1 MFKNFIQKRLENTV
15 KDYFKKHPEVKLIVV
30 TGSVGKTSTKRA
42 LATLLSQRYRVQ
54 MENSNHNTEL
64 SAPLGILGVE
74 YPTGKVKNPLA
85 WLAVLRAMR
94 QRVKAPTG
102 VDVIIQELGTDS
114 KGQIAQFSTYLRPD
128 IAVITGVTPEHMEFF
143 GTLDAVAEEEL
154 TAANFAR
161 LAVINRDD
169 IASEYAKYL
178 TNTNITTYGTS
189 GAAEYRFEEA
199 DFTLENGYIG
209 QVIAP
214 EFVDSLPVQVRVVGE
229 HSLRPVMG
237 AVAVGLKLGLSAED
251 IQNGLKSLRPVPGRM
266 NLLKGID
273 GTIVIDDTY
282 NSSPAAASA
291 ALQAL
296 YSLQA
301 PQRIAVL
308 GSMNELGSSSAEEH
322 RKLGVL
328 CDPSLLS
335 WVITIGDE
343 AEQHLAPA
351 ARARGC
357 QVKSFKNAIDAG
369 TFARSVSESDA
380 AILVKGSQGN
390 IYAEEAVKILCLM
403 SEDVELV
410 RQDLHWMKVKDEFFS
425 KFQ

>member
-1 MFKNFIQKRLENTV
+1 MFKRFVRRRLEKAV

-42 LATLLSQRYRVQ
+42 LATLLSQQFRVQ
-54 MENSNHNTEL
+54 MENSNHNTEM

-74 YPTGKVKNPLA
+74 YPVGKVKSPRA
-85 WLAVLRAMR
+85 WWAVYRAAR
-94 QRVKAPTG
+94 KRVKDPTG
-102 VDVIIQELGTDS
+102 VDVIIQELGTD
-114 KGQIAQFSTYLRPD
+114 KRGEIAQFSKYLRPD
-128 IAVITGVTPEHMEFF
+128 IAVVTGVTPEHMEFF

-154 TAANFAR
+154 TAANFSR

-169 IASEYAKYL
+169 IDSEFSKYL
-178 TNTNITTYGTS
+178 TNTNLTTYGTS
-189 GAAEYRFEEA
+189 GAAEYRFEEV
-199 DFTLENGYIG
+199 DFSLENGYVG

-214 EFVDSLPVQVRVVGE
+214 ELANPLPVEVHVVGE
-229 HSLRPVMG
+229 HSLHPVMG
-237 AVAVGLKLGLSAED
+237 AVAVGLKLGVTPEN
-251 IQNGLKSLRPVPGRM
+251 IQKGLKMIRPVPGRM
-266 NLLKGID
+266 NLLKGIND
-273 GTIVIDDTY
+273 TVIIDDTY

-291 ALQAL
+291 AIQAL
-296 YSLQA
+296 YNLQV

-308 GSMNELGSSSAEEH
+308 GSMNELGTTSAEEH
-322 RKLGVL
+322 RKIGIL

-343 AEQHLAPA
+343 AEQYLAPA

-369 TFARSVSESDA
+369 TFARSVSEPGA

-410 RQDLHWMKVKDEFFS
+410 RQDVHWMRTKDKFFS
-425 KFQ
+425 KFS

>member
-1 MFKNFIQKRLENTV
+1 MFKKFIQKRLESIV
-15 KDYFKKHPEVKLIVV
+15 RDYFKKHPEVKLVVV

-74 YPTGKVKNPLA
+74 YPIGKLKNPFA
-85 WLAVLRAMR
+85 WLAVLRAAR
-94 QRVKAPTG
+94 HRVTAPTG

-114 KGQIAQFSTYLRPD
+114 TGQIAQFGKYLQPD

-154 TAANFAR
+154 TAANFSQ

-169 IASEYAKYL
+169 IASEYAKYV
-178 TNTNITTYGTS
+178 TNTNLTTYGS
-189 GAAEYRFEEA
+189 SSAAEYRFEETG
-199 DFTLENGYIG
+199 FSLERGYEG
-209 QVIAP
+209 QMIAP
-214 EFVDSLPVQVRVVGE
+214 EFAEPLAAQVHVVGE
-229 HSLRPVMG
+229 HSLRPIMG
-237 AVAVGLKLGLSAED
+237 AVAVGLKLGLSADD
-251 IQNGLKSLRPVPGRM
+251 IQKGLAAIRPVPGRM

-273 GTIVIDDTY
+273 NTLVIDDTY

-296 YSLQA
+296 YALQV

-308 GSMNELGSSSAEEH
+308 GSMNELGASSPEEH
-322 RKLGVL
+322 RRLGEL
-328 CDPSLLS
+328 CEPSLLS
-335 WVITIGDE
+335 WVITIGDD
-343 AEQHLAPA
+343 AEQYLAPA
-351 ARARGC
+351 AKTRGC
-357 QVKSFKNAIDAG
+357 QVKTFKSAIDAG
-369 TFARSVSESDA
+369 TFARSVTEPGA
-380 AILVKGSQGN
+380 AILVKGSQGD

-410 RQDLHWMKVKDEFFS
+410 RQEPHWIAIKDKFFS
-425 KFQ
+425 KFS

>member
-1 MFKNFIQKRLENTV
+1 MFKSFIQKRLEKAV
-15 KDYFKKHPEVKLIVV
+15 KDYFKKHPEVKLVVV

-42 LATLLSQRYRVQ
+42 LATLLSQQFRVQ
-54 MENSNHNTEL
+54 MENTNHNTEL

-74 YPTGKVKNPLA
+74 YPVGKVKNPFS
-85 WLAVLRAMR
+85 WLAVYRAAR
-94 QRVKAPTG
+94 RRVKDPTG
-102 VDVIIQELGTDS
+102 VDVIIQELGTD
-114 KGQIAQFSTYLRPD
+114 KPGQIAQFSKYLRPD
-128 IAVITGVTPEHMEFF
+128 IAVVTGVTPEHMEFF

-154 TAANFAR
+154 TAANFSR
-161 LAVINRDD
+161 LAVVNRDD
-169 IASEYAKYL
+169 IASEYSRYL
-178 TNTNITTYGTS
+178 SNTNLTTYGTS
-189 GAAEYRFEEA
+189 GAAEYRFEEI
-199 DFTLENGYIG
+199 DFSIERGFTG

-214 EFVDSLPVQVRVVGE
+214 EFTQPLPVEVKVVGE
-229 HSLRPVMG
+229 HSLHPVMG
-237 AVAVGLKLGLSAED
+237 AVAVGLKLGLTPEN
-251 IQNGLKSLRPVPGRM
+251 IQKGLREIRAVPGRM

-273 GTIVIDDTY
+273 HTTIIDDTY

-296 YSLQA
+296 YSLQV

-308 GSMNELGSSSAEEH
+308 GSMNELGVSSAEEH
-322 RKLGVL
+322 QKLGAL

-343 AEQHLAPA
+343 AEQYLAPI
-351 ARARGC
+351 ARSRGC
-357 QVKSFKNAIDAG
+357 QVKSFNNAIDAG
-369 TFARSVSESDA
+369 TFARSVSEPGA

-410 RQDLHWMKVKDEFFS
+410 RQDPHWMKIKDGFFS
-425 KFQ
+425 KFS